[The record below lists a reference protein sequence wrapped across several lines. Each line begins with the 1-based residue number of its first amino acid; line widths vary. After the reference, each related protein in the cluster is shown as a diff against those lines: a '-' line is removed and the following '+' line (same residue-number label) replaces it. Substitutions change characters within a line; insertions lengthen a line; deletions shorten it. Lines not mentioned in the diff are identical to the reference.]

1 MHTWGIYNGRYGFTS
16 AGRLNRISSDD
27 RPAVDA
33 MLAGELERQ
42 TTLKAKLGASTET
55 ADWVEEGRLFQNYK
69 LLQFCDLLAIYF
81 NTIHAEAR
89 SEQTFTHVPFGREHD
104 VTVTIRP
111 KAAGIYALSPFPFA
125 ADGAEFAFAGRC
137 VFPGQHEREGGWAGM
152 LTRAPTQWETFRLVA
167 G

>member
-89 SEQTFTHVPFGREHD
+89 SEQTLTHVPFSREHD
-104 VTVTIRP
+104 VPVTIRP